1 NYNGTT
7 TPISYTVQDNQ
18 GAVSASA
25 TITVKVKAVND
36 KPVAVNDNAETDED
50 TVVTIDV
57 TANDTDVDGTIDV
70 ASVDLDP
77 ATAGIQTSFSVTG
90 QGTYSVDALGI
101 VTFTPE
107 ANYNGTTTPISY
119 TVQDNQGAV
128 SASATITVKVK
139 AV

>member
-36 KPVAVNDNAETDED
+36 KPVAVNDSAETDED

-70 ASVDLDP
+70 
-77 ATAGIQTSFSVTG
+77 
-90 QGTYSVDALGI
+90 
-101 VTFTPE
+101 
-107 ANYNGTTTPISY
+107 
-119 TVQDNQGAV
+119 
-128 SASATITVKVK
+128 
-139 AV
+139 